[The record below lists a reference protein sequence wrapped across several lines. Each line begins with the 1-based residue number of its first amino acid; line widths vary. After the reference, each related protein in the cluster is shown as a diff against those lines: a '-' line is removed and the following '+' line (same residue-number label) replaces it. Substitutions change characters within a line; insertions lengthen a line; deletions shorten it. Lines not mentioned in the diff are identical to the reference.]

1 MAEFTKPLRLTRC
14 TAQTIDLE
22 DVENALPKNVVR
34 KAARVP
40 HVRSTLGAIGNKT
53 TAQLVTVGKGGLAV
67 SKQNK
72 EKAVL
77 VKPKLNVPIGKP
89 VEQKTGV
96 TVRDKQAPPTAGTT
110 KPGVIRRVANTVS
123 APNAQQAKPK
133 VSLAAPKPQIAV
145 KPTIKPKPAAPVA
158 AKSKE
163 QPGKVE
169 APGSQP
175 DLSCFSQEE
184 IAKFES
190 LDIADFDDAQHVAT
204 YVKDIFS
211 YMRNLEAVYCIPEAY
226 VRQCKFMTNLMRA
239 KVVDW
244 LIGVHHQLKLMPET
258 IYLTVSIF
266 DRYMLTALATPKSLL
281 QLVGVT
287 SLLIASKYEEIW
299 CPTIADC
306 VYVTNN
312 TYTRKQVV
320 KMESMILGAL
330 AFNIGRPLPL
340 LFLRR
345 FTKVPD
351 ATLED
356 HCTAKYFMELQLVR
370 HEMCHVRPSLQAAA
384 AMCLSLF
391 VNLDQDVYDEFKKAD
406 PSDTLKHLWSPTLH
420 YFSGFSFAEV
430 EEAVKQLAPVVLKGH
445 SSDLHNVR
453 KKYSSKNMFEAS
465 NIVEGRLNRIE
476 SIRE

>member
-1 MAEFTKPLRLTRC
+1 MAHVARPLRVTHR
-14 TAQTIDLE
+14 TAQTID
-22 DVENALPKNVVR
+22 VENTENDLPKNVVR

-40 HVRSTLGAIGNKT
+40 QVRSTLGAIGNKM
-53 TAQLVTVGKGGLAV
+53 TAQLVPVGKGGLAV
-67 SKQNK
+67 SKQNNAPK
-72 EKAVL
+72 EK
-77 VKPKLNVPIGKP
+77 PKSNVPTGKP
-89 VEQKTGV
+89 VDQKTGL
-96 TVRDKQAPPTAGTT
+96 TVRDKQVPPTNGTT
-110 KPGVIRRVANTVS
+110 KPCVIRRVANIVS

-145 KPTIKPKPAAPVA
+145 KPTVRPKPAAP
-158 AKSKE
+158 KK

-169 APGSQP
+169 VLGSQP

-190 LDIADFDDAQHVAT
+190 LNIADFDDAQLVAD
-204 YVKDIFS
+204 YVKDIYS
-211 YMRNLEAVYCIPEAY
+211 YMRQLEAVYCIPEAY

-244 LIGVHHQLKLMPET
+244 LIGVHHQFKLMPET
-258 IYLTVSIF
+258 LYLTVSIF
-266 DRYMLTALATPKSLL
+266 DRYMLTALATPKSQL

-287 SLLIASKYEEIW
+287 SLLIASKYEEIY

-306 VYVTNN
+306 VYVTNY
-312 TYTRKQVV
+312 TYTKKQVV

-340 LFLRR
+340 QFLRR
-345 FTKVPD
+345 FTKVAH

-391 VNLDQDVYDEFKKAD
+391 VNLDQDVYDKYKKAEQS
-406 PSDTLKHLWSPTLH
+406 PYDTLKHLWSPTLQ

-445 SSDLHNVR
+445 SSDLQNVR
-453 KKYSSKNMFEAS
+453 KKYSSKNTFEAS
-465 NIVEGRLNRIE
+465 NIVEGRLNRIG
-476 SIRE
+476 SMRG